1 MQVESSILK
10 GRYWPFEIA
19 NNIFDGVFEVAK
31 VVGNIILRKTWIT
44 DISSEYSRGLY
55 EICND
60 GGILLLL
67 SHCKKMER
75 CICLRWERQKMLCIF
90 SSSNPSVALEM
101 YHKLMNISSLI
112 RAIHRDAVLGELM
125 TLVKE
130 QPHWEDVHYAV
141 YLGLDN
147 YFEQELTNIDS
158 ARFWR
163 NYMDIAESSAL
174 FDAFFKDFREEQL
187 LEVSMCNMKVINL
200 KSRPEGWTPLHLAVK
215 AGNFKL
221 LEKLIHLGA
230 DIKAV
235 DALDRNA
242 FHLARKSNII
252 KVEGTLLANY
262 LNPVDLKVLVNQSDV
277 NFMTPLHYAVREG
290 TDAATQTLIQIG
302 AKHSS
307 STPPFHLAIKMKN
320 LSQIKCF
327 LENDPSVLEEKDTL
341 TGNTALHT
349 TYDLKILRLLLN
361 YVKNE
366 ATVNTLNNKAETPLL
381 VQMQQSDALSNIV
394 ALIAYGADVNA
405 SRYADHFTALHLAVT
420 KQQLSYV
427 KALLV
432 FGADSS
438 KVTKSGKTALQ
449 IALELEK
456 WNQSDGSQPEGNFQI
471 SDLYIENG
479 INYYIL
485 YLDHLELKTVCK
497 GRNDVLT
504 NGEKG
509 TLEKEMLR
517 TTVIK
522 ATTFEM
528 KRKIHLLISRE
539 IVSCI
544 ETYEKRYQLQNFEF
558 LQSSSELMQF
568 DDWCKYTRMLNV
580 KNVIQRFT
588 DDSVMTEN
596 LISFDGG
603 GIRGLITIQILMLI
617 EQAVGSDWF
626 KNFQWVAGSSTGCII
641 AVGLCLGYSLGR
653 MQKLYFQLKD
663 TVFCGTKPYS
673 EEGLENV
680 LKQEFGTREM
690 ASVMPRKVDFPAVR
704 LIVTATNAL
713 TRPAKLKLFRSYPFP
728 HSLQTAE
735 EDMQNDNPPLPIWKV
750 IRSSCA
756 APYYFPPLDGIY
768 IDGGLMSNNPS
779 LELMTEMNRMNTVMN
794 FQKRKISNI
803 GCFLSLGTGR
813 TRTTEAYAPDFKSS
827 WSIFDKLFHFKE
839 FVTMLYTQCCQTDG
853 CVVDRCRAW
862 CESLGAAYFRL
873 TPEINDLCLDETDD
887 SRLIDACWET
897 IRGAHTSGGSES
909 LFEGCRNVLWRNHV
923 LRLEMSTF
931 ITELQCS
938 RSCGVSSGFKAAD
951 LNYEVELTTGMRDAI
966 ACLLG

>member
-1 MQVESSILK
+1 LNFRFVGWMSLMQVESSILK

-55 EICND
+55 EICHD
-60 GGILLLL
+60 SGILILL

-75 CICLRWERQKMLCIF
+75 SICVRWERQKMLCIF
-90 SSSNPSVALEM
+90 SSSNHSVAYEM

-130 QPHWEDVHYAV
+130 QPQWEDIHYAV
-141 YLGLDN
+141 SLGLDS
-147 YFEQELTNIDS
+147 YFEQELTNND
-158 ARFWR
+158 R
-163 NYMDIAESSAL
+163 
-174 FDAFFKDFREEQL
+174 
-187 LEVSMCNMKVINL
+187 VINL

-215 AGNFKL
+215 AGNLKL

-235 DALDRNA
+235 DTSARNV
-242 FHLARKSNII
+242 FHLARKTNII
-252 KVEGTLLANY
+252 KILANY
-262 LNPVDLKVLVNQSDV
+262 LNPADLKVLINQSDV

-290 TDAATQTLIQIG
+290 TDATIQALIQIG

-366 ATVNTLNNKAETPLL
+366 ATVNTLNNKNETPLL

-394 ALIAYGADVNA
+394 ALIAHGADVNA

-420 KQQLSYV
+420 KQQLAYV
-427 KALLV
+427 KALFV

-456 WNQSDGSQPEGNFQI
+456 RNQSD
-471 SDLYIENG
+471 
-479 INYYIL
+479 
-485 YLDHLELKTVCK
+485 
-497 GRNDVLT
+497 
-504 NGEKG
+504 
-509 TLEKEMLR
+509 
-517 TTVIK
+517 
-522 ATTFEM
+522 
-528 KRKIHLLISRE
+528 ISRE

-544 ETYEKRYQLQNFEF
+544 ETYEKRYRLQNFEF
-558 LQSSSELMQF
+558 LQSSSESMQF
-568 DDWCKYTRMLNV
+568 DDWCKFSRMLNV
-580 KNVIQRFT
+580 KKVIQQFT

-603 GIRGLITIQILMLI
+603 GIRGLITIQMLMLI

-641 AVGLCLGYSLGR
+641 AVGLCLGYSLDR
-653 MQKLYFQLKD
+653 MQRLYFQLKD

-673 EEGLENV
+673 EEGLENF
-680 LKQEFGTREM
+680 LKQEFGTKEI

-728 HSLQTAE
+728 HSLQTAD

-756 APYYFPPLDGIY
+756 APFYFSPLDGIY

-779 LELMTEMNRMNTVMN
+779 LELMTEINRMNTVMN
-794 FQKRKISNI
+794 FKKRKNSNI

-827 WSIFDKLFHFKE
+827 WSIFHKIFHFKE

-897 IRGAHTSGGSES
+897 IQYFKENQEEIVTVCSFLKEINT
-909 LFEGCRNVLWRNHV
+909 LNKNHV

-938 RSCGVSSGFKAAD
+938 RSRGVSPGCMTIKEPVHHNSSPSFKAAK
-951 LNYEVELTTGMRDAI
+951 LSYEVELTTGMRNAI
-966 ACLLG
+966 ACLLGVGATKWLGTTELYLAYFF

>member
-252 KVEGTLLANY
+252 KLLANY

-456 WNQSDGSQPEGNFQI
+456 WNQSD
-471 SDLYIENG
+471 
-479 INYYIL
+479 
-485 YLDHLELKTVCK
+485 
-497 GRNDVLT
+497 
-504 NGEKG
+504 
-509 TLEKEMLR
+509 
-517 TTVIK
+517 
-522 ATTFEM
+522 
-528 KRKIHLLISRE
+528 ISRE

-690 ASVMPRKVDFPAVR
+690 ASVMPRK

-897 IRGAHTSGGSES
+897 IRYFKENQEEIVTVCSFLKEVNTLKKGAHTSGGSES

>member
-1 MQVESSILK
+1 LVGWMSLMQVESSILK

-112 RAIHRDAVLGELM
+112 RAIHRHAVLGELM

-141 YLGLDN
+141 FLGLDS

-163 NYMDIAESSAL
+163 NYMYIAELSAL
-174 FDAFFKDFREEQL
+174 FDAFFIDFREEQL

-215 AGNFKL
+215 AENFKL

-262 LNPVDLKVLVNQSDV
+262 LNPADLKVLVNESDV

-327 LENDPSVLEEKDTL
+327 LENDPTVLEEKDTL

-405 SRYADHFTALHLAVT
+405 SRDADHFTALHLAVT

-427 KALLV
+427 KALFV

-456 WNQSDGSQPEGNFQI
+456 RNQSD
-471 SDLYIENG
+471 
-479 INYYIL
+479 
-485 YLDHLELKTVCK
+485 
-497 GRNDVLT
+497 
-504 NGEKG
+504 
-509 TLEKEMLR
+509 
-517 TTVIK
+517 
-522 ATTFEM
+522 
-528 KRKIHLLISRE
+528 ISRE

-544 ETYEKRYQLQNFEF
+544 ETYEKRYQLENFEF

-568 DDWCKYTRMLNV
+568 DDWCKFTRMLNV

-673 EEGLENV
+673 EEGLESV

-690 ASVMPRKVDFPAVR
+690 ASLMPRK

-827 WSIFDKLFHFKE
+827 WSIFDKFFHFKE

-873 TPEINDLCLDETDD
+873 TPEINDLRLDETDD

-897 IRGAHTSGGSES
+897 I
-909 LFEGCRNVLWRNHV
+909 RNHV

-938 RSCGVSSGFKAAD
+938 RSCGVSSGHMTIKEPVHRS
-951 LNYEVELTTGMRDAI
+951 LK
-966 ACLLG
+966 LLISVTKSS

>member
-1 MQVESSILK
+1 LVGWMNLMQVESSILK

-112 RAIHRDAVLGELM
+112 RAIHRHAVLGELM

-141 YLGLDN
+141 FLGLDS

-163 NYMDIAESSAL
+163 NYMYIAELSAL
-174 FDAFFKDFREEQL
+174 FDAFFIDFREEQL

-221 LEKLIHLGA
+221 LEKLIYLGA

-242 FHLARKSNII
+242 FHLSRKSNII
-252 KVEGTLLANY
+252 KLLANY
-262 LNPVDLKVLVNQSDV
+262 LNSADLKVLVNQSDV

-394 ALIAYGADVNA
+394 ALIAYGVDVNA
-405 SRYADHFTALHLAVT
+405 SRDADHFTALHLAVT

-427 KALLV
+427 KALFV

-456 WNQSDGSQPEGNFQI
+456 RNQSD
-471 SDLYIENG
+471 
-479 INYYIL
+479 
-485 YLDHLELKTVCK
+485 
-497 GRNDVLT
+497 
-504 NGEKG
+504 
-509 TLEKEMLR
+509 
-517 TTVIK
+517 
-522 ATTFEM
+522 
-528 KRKIHLLISRE
+528 ISRE

-544 ETYEKRYQLQNFEF
+544 ETYEKRYQLQNFEIF
-558 LQSSSELMQF
+558 QSSSELMQF
-568 DDWCKYTRMLNV
+568 DDWCKFTRMLNV

-588 DDSVMTEN
+588 DDSVMIEN

-673 EEGLENV
+673 EEGLESV

-690 ASVMPRKVDFPAVR
+690 TSVMPRKVDFPAVR

-827 WSIFDKLFHFKE
+827 WSIFDKFFHFKE

-873 TPEINDLCLDETDD
+873 TPEINDLRLDETDD

-897 IRGAHTSGGSES
+897 IRYFKENQEEIVTVCSFLKEVNALEKELIRVVQECFLKESRVMSGD
-909 LFEGCRNVLWRNHV
+909 V
-923 LRLEMSTF
+923 
-931 ITELQCS
+931 
-938 RSCGVSSGFKAAD
+938 D
-951 LNYEVELTTGMRDAI
+951 LYN
-966 ACLLG
+966 

>member
-1 MQVESSILK
+1 LVGWMNLMQVESSILK

-75 CICLRWERQKMLCIF
+75 CICLRWERQKMLC
-90 SSSNPSVALEM
+90 SSNPSVALEM

-112 RAIHRDAVLGELM
+112 RAIHRHAVLGELM

-141 YLGLDN
+141 FLGLDS

-163 NYMDIAESSAL
+163 NYMYIAELSAL
-174 FDAFFKDFREEQL
+174 FDAFFIDFREEQL

-252 KVEGTLLANY
+252 KLLANY
-262 LNPVDLKVLVNQSDV
+262 LNSADLKVLVNQSDV

-327 LENDPSVLEEKDTL
+327 LENDPTVLEEKDTL

-405 SRYADHFTALHLAVT
+405 SRDADHFTALHLAVT
-420 KQQLSYV
+420 KQQISYV
-427 KALLV
+427 KALFV

-456 WNQSDGSQPEGNFQI
+456 RNQSD
-471 SDLYIENG
+471 
-479 INYYIL
+479 
-485 YLDHLELKTVCK
+485 
-497 GRNDVLT
+497 
-504 NGEKG
+504 
-509 TLEKEMLR
+509 
-517 TTVIK
+517 
-522 ATTFEM
+522 
-528 KRKIHLLISRE
+528 ISRE

-544 ETYEKRYQLQNFEF
+544 ETYEKRYYLQNFEF

-568 DDWCKYTRMLNV
+568 DDWCKFTRMLNV

-617 EQAVGSDWF
+617 EQAVGSGWF

-673 EEGLENV
+673 EEGLESV

-690 ASVMPRKVDFPAVR
+690 ASVMPRKVDFLAVR

-827 WSIFDKLFHFKE
+827 WSIFDKFFHFKE

-873 TPEINDLCLDETDD
+873 TPEINDLRLDETDD

-897 IRGAHTSGGSES
+897 IRY
-909 LFEGCRNVLWRNHV
+909 HV

-938 RSCGVSSGFKAAD
+938 RSCGVSSGHMTIKEPVHRS
-951 LNYEVELTTGMRDAI
+951 LK
-966 ACLLG
+966 LLISVTKSS

>member
-1 MQVESSILK
+1 MSLMQVESSILK

-60 GGILLLL
+60 GDIFVFFYF
-67 SHCKKMER
+67 S
-75 CICLRWERQKMLCIF
+75 IF

-112 RAIHRDAVLGELM
+112 RAIHRHAVLGELM

-141 YLGLDN
+141 FLGLDS

-158 ARFWR
+158 HPELATKLSIPSLVLKAGSFFLQ
-163 NYMDIAESSAL
+163 NGTTYCAL
-174 FDAFFKDFREEQL
+174 FDAFFIDFREEQL

-215 AGNFKL
+215 AENFKL

-252 KVEGTLLANY
+252 KLLANY
-262 LNPVDLKVLVNQSDV
+262 LNPADLKVLVNESDV

-327 LENDPSVLEEKDTL
+327 LENDPTVLEEKDTL

-405 SRYADHFTALHLAVT
+405 SRDADHFTALHLAVT

-427 KALLV
+427 KALFV

-456 WNQSDGSQPEGNFQI
+456 RNQSD
-471 SDLYIENG
+471 
-479 INYYIL
+479 
-485 YLDHLELKTVCK
+485 
-497 GRNDVLT
+497 
-504 NGEKG
+504 
-509 TLEKEMLR
+509 
-517 TTVIK
+517 
-522 ATTFEM
+522 
-528 KRKIHLLISRE
+528 ISRE

-544 ETYEKRYQLQNFEF
+544 ETYEKRYQLENFEF

-568 DDWCKYTRMLNV
+568 DDWCKFTRMLNV

-673 EEGLENV
+673 EEGLESV

-690 ASVMPRKVDFPAVR
+690 ASLMPRK

-827 WSIFDKLFHFKE
+827 WSIFDKFFHFKE

-873 TPEINDLCLDETDD
+873 TPEINDLRLDETDD

-897 IRGAHTSGGSES
+897 I
-909 LFEGCRNVLWRNHV
+909 RNHV

-938 RSCGVSSGFKAAD
+938 RSCGVSSGHMTIKEPVHRS
-951 LNYEVELTTGMRDAI
+951 LK
-966 ACLLG
+966 LLISVTKSS

>member
-1 MQVESSILK
+1 MSLMQVESSILK

-112 RAIHRDAVLGELM
+112 RAIHRDAMLGELM

-141 YLGLDN
+141 SLGLDN

-163 NYMDIAESSAL
+163 NYMYIAELSAL
-174 FDAFFKDFREEQL
+174 FDAFFIDFREEQL

-221 LEKLIHLGA
+221 LEKLIHLGG

-235 DALDRNA
+235 DASDRNA

-252 KVEGTLLANY
+252 KLLANY
-262 LNPVDLKVLVNQSDV
+262 LNPADLKVLVNQSDV

-381 VQMQQSDALSNIV
+381 VQMQQSDSLSNIV

-427 KALLV
+427 KALFV

-456 WNQSDGSQPEGNFQI
+456 RNQSD
-471 SDLYIENG
+471 
-479 INYYIL
+479 
-485 YLDHLELKTVCK
+485 
-497 GRNDVLT
+497 
-504 NGEKG
+504 
-509 TLEKEMLR
+509 
-517 TTVIK
+517 
-522 ATTFEM
+522 
-528 KRKIHLLISRE
+528 ISRE

-568 DDWCKYTRMLNV
+568 DDWCKFTRMLNV

-680 LKQEFGTREM
+680 LKREFGTREM
-690 ASVMPRKVDFPAVR
+690 ASVMPRK

-728 HSLQTAE
+728 HSLQIAE

-813 TRTTEAYAPDFKSS
+813 TRTTEAYAPDFNSS

-897 IRGAHTSGGSES
+897 IR
-909 LFEGCRNVLWRNHV
+909 NHV

-938 RSCGVSSGFKAAD
+938 RSCGVSSGSKAAN
-951 LNYEVELTTGMRDAI
+951 LSYEVELTTGMRDTI
-966 ACLLG
+966 ACLLGV

>member
-1 MQVESSILK
+1 M
-10 GRYWPFEIA
+10 
-19 NNIFDGVFEVAK
+19 
-31 VVGNIILRKTWIT
+31 
-44 DISSEYSRGLY
+44 
-55 EICND
+55 
-60 GGILLLL
+60 
-67 SHCKKMER
+67 
-75 CICLRWERQKMLCIF
+75 
-90 SSSNPSVALEM
+90 
-101 YHKLMNISSLI
+101 KL
-112 RAIHRDAVLGELM
+112 
-125 TLVKE
+125 
-130 QPHWEDVHYAV
+130 
-141 YLGLDN
+141 
-147 YFEQELTNIDS
+147 
-158 ARFWR
+158 
-163 NYMDIAESSAL
+163 
-174 FDAFFKDFREEQL
+174 
-187 LEVSMCNMKVINL
+187 VINL

-235 DALDRNA
+235 DALDLGLA
-242 FHLARKSNII
+242 FQ
-252 KVEGTLLANY
+252 LLANY
-262 LNPVDLKVLVNQSDV
+262 LNSADLKVLVNQSDV

-320 LSQIKCF
+320 LSYI
-327 LENDPSVLEEKDTL
+327 T
-341 TGNTALHT
+341 
-349 TYDLKILRLLLN
+349 ILRLLLN

-405 SRYADHFTALHLAVT
+405 SRDADHFTALHLAVT
-420 KQQLSYV
+420 KQQISYV
-427 KALLV
+427 KALFV

-456 WNQSDGSQPEGNFQI
+456 RNQSEYRFSTRGEFSHFRFVDSKWN
-471 SDLYIENG
+471 
-479 INYYIL
+479 
-485 YLDHLELKTVCK
+485 EL
-497 GRNDVLT
+497 L
-504 NGEKG
+504 
-509 TLEKEMLR
+509 
-517 TTVIK
+517 
-522 ATTFEM
+522 
-528 KRKIHLLISRE
+528 HISRE

-568 DDWCKYTRMLNV
+568 DDWCKFTRMLNV

-588 DDSVMTEN
+588 DDSVMIEN

-673 EEGLENV
+673 EEGLESV

-690 ASVMPRKVDFPAVR
+690 ASVMPRK

-735 EDMQNDNPPLPIWKV
+735 EDMQNDNPPLLIWKV

-827 WSIFDKLFHFKE
+827 WSIFDKFFHFKE

-873 TPEINDLCLDETDD
+873 TPEINDLRLDETDD

-897 IRGAHTSGGSES
+897 IRHFKENQEEIVTVCSFLKAVNT
-909 LFEGCRNVLWRNHV
+909 
-923 LRLEMSTF
+923 LE
-931 ITELQCS
+931 
-938 RSCGVSSGFKAAD
+938 K
-951 LNYEVELTTGMRDAI
+951 
-966 ACLLG
+966 

>member
-147 YFEQELTNIDS
+147 YFEQELTNID
-158 ARFWR
+158 R

-252 KVEGTLLANY
+252 KVEGTVFIFFCFICSVGLTFQLLANY

-456 WNQSDGSQPEGNFQI
+456 WNQSD
-471 SDLYIENG
+471 
-479 INYYIL
+479 
-485 YLDHLELKTVCK
+485 
-497 GRNDVLT
+497 
-504 NGEKG
+504 
-509 TLEKEMLR
+509 
-517 TTVIK
+517 
-522 ATTFEM
+522 
-528 KRKIHLLISRE
+528 ISRE

-690 ASVMPRKVDFPAVR
+690 ASVMPRK

-897 IRGAHTSGGSES
+897 IRYFKENQEEIVTVCSFLKEVNTLKKGAHTSGGSES

>member
-1 MQVESSILK
+1 LVGWMSLMQVESSILK

-112 RAIHRDAVLGELM
+112 RAIHRHAVLGELM

-141 YLGLDN
+141 FLGLDS

-163 NYMDIAESSAL
+163 NYMYIAELSAL
-174 FDAFFKDFREEQL
+174 FDAFFIDFREEQL

-215 AGNFKL
+215 AENFKL

-252 KVEGTLLANY
+252 KLLANY
-262 LNPVDLKVLVNQSDV
+262 LNPADLKVLVNESDV

-327 LENDPSVLEEKDTL
+327 LENDPTVLEEKDTL

-405 SRYADHFTALHLAVT
+405 SRDADHFTALHLAVT

-427 KALLV
+427 KALFV

-456 WNQSDGSQPEGNFQI
+456 RNQSD
-471 SDLYIENG
+471 
-479 INYYIL
+479 
-485 YLDHLELKTVCK
+485 
-497 GRNDVLT
+497 
-504 NGEKG
+504 
-509 TLEKEMLR
+509 
-517 TTVIK
+517 
-522 ATTFEM
+522 
-528 KRKIHLLISRE
+528 ISRE

-544 ETYEKRYQLQNFEF
+544 ETYEKRYQLENFEF

-568 DDWCKYTRMLNV
+568 DDWCKFTRMLNV

-673 EEGLENV
+673 EEGLESV

-690 ASVMPRKVDFPAVR
+690 ASLMPRKVDFPAVR

-827 WSIFDKLFHFKE
+827 WSIFDKFFHFKE

-873 TPEINDLCLDETDD
+873 TPEINDLRLDETDD

-897 IRGAHTSGGSES
+897 I
-909 LFEGCRNVLWRNHV
+909 RNHV

-938 RSCGVSSGFKAAD
+938 RSCGVSSGHMTIKEPVHRS
-951 LNYEVELTTGMRDAI
+951 LK
-966 ACLLG
+966 LLISVTKSS

>member
-1 MQVESSILK
+1 MLRHLQPEGGFRQEEWDECFNNNRRKKDASRVQLSYGICELFINNWLVGWMSLMQVESSIVK

-147 YFEQELTNIDS
+147 YFEQELTNID
-158 ARFWR
+158 R
-163 NYMDIAESSAL
+163 
-174 FDAFFKDFREEQL
+174 
-187 LEVSMCNMKVINL
+187 VINL

-252 KVEGTLLANY
+252 KLLANY
-262 LNPVDLKVLVNQSDV
+262 LNPADLKVLVNQSDV

-366 ATVNTLNNKAETPLL
+366 ATVNSLNNKAETPLL

-456 WNQSDGSQPEGNFQI
+456 WNQSD
-471 SDLYIENG
+471 
-479 INYYIL
+479 
-485 YLDHLELKTVCK
+485 
-497 GRNDVLT
+497 
-504 NGEKG
+504 
-509 TLEKEMLR
+509 
-517 TTVIK
+517 
-522 ATTFEM
+522 
-528 KRKIHLLISRE
+528 ISRE
-539 IVSCI
+539 IISCI

-690 ASVMPRKVDFPAVR
+690 ASVMPRK

-938 RSCGVSSGFKAAD
+938 RSCGVSSG
-951 LNYEVELTTGMRDAI
+951 V
-966 ACLLG
+966 

>member
-1 MQVESSILK
+1 MLIFWFVGWMNLMQVENSK

-55 EICND
+55 EICHD
-60 GGILLLL
+60 SGILLLL

-75 CICLRWERQKMLCIF
+75 CICVRWERQKMLCIF
-90 SSSNPSVALEM
+90 SSSNHSVAYEM

-130 QPHWEDVHYAV
+130 QPQWEDIHYAV
-141 YLGLDN
+141 SLGLDS
-147 YFEQELTNIDS
+147 YFEQELTNID
-158 ARFWR
+158 R
-163 NYMDIAESSAL
+163 
-174 FDAFFKDFREEQL
+174 
-187 LEVSMCNMKVINL
+187 VINL

-215 AGNFKL
+215 AGNLKL
-221 LEKLIHLGA
+221 LEKLIYLGA

-235 DALDRNA
+235 DRNARNA
-242 FHLARKSNII
+242 FHLARKTNII
-252 KVEGTLLANY
+252 KLLANY
-262 LNPVDLKVLVNQSDV
+262 LNSADID
-277 NFMTPLHYAVREG
+277 FMTPLHYAVREG
-290 TDAATQTLIQIG
+290 TDAAIQALIQIG

-349 TYDLKILRLLLN
+349 TYDLKILHLLLN

-366 ATVNTLNNKAETPLL
+366 ATVNTLNNKNETPLL
-381 VQMQQSDALSNIV
+381 VQIQQSDALSNIV
-394 ALIAYGADVNA
+394 ALIAHGADVNA

-420 KQQLSYV
+420 KQQLAYV
-427 KALLV
+427 KALFV
-432 FGADSS
+432 FSADSS

-456 WNQSDGSQPEGNFQI
+456 RNQSD
-471 SDLYIENG
+471 
-479 INYYIL
+479 
-485 YLDHLELKTVCK
+485 
-497 GRNDVLT
+497 
-504 NGEKG
+504 
-509 TLEKEMLR
+509 
-517 TTVIK
+517 
-522 ATTFEM
+522 
-528 KRKIHLLISRE
+528 ISRE

-544 ETYEKRYQLQNFEF
+544 ETYEKRYCLQDFEF
-558 LQSSSELMQF
+558 LQSGSESMQF
-568 DDWCKYTRMLNV
+568 DDWCKFSRMLNV
-580 KNVIQRFT
+580 KKVIQQFT
-588 DDSVMTEN
+588 DDNVMTEN

-603 GIRGLITIQILMLI
+603 GIRGLITIQMLMLI

-626 KNFQWVAGSSTGCII
+626 KSFQWVAGSSTGCII
-641 AVGLCLGYSLGR
+641 AVGLCLGCSLDR
-653 MQKLYFQLKD
+653 MQRLYFQLKD
-663 TVFCGTKPYS
+663 IVFCGTKPYS
-673 EEGLENV
+673 EEGLENF
-680 LKQEFGTREM
+680 LKQEFGTREI
-690 ASVMPRKVDFPAVR
+690 ASIMPRK

-713 TRPAKLKLFRSYPFP
+713 TRPAKLKLFRSYQFP
-728 HSLQTAE
+728 HSLQTAD
-735 EDMQNDNPPLPIWKV
+735 EDMQSDNPPLPIWKV

-756 APYYFPPLDGIY
+756 APFYFPPLDGIY

-779 LELMTEMNRMNTVMN
+779 LELMTEINRMNTVMN
-794 FQKRKISNI
+794 FKKQKISNI

-873 TPEINDLCLDETDD
+873 TPEINDLSLDETDD

-897 IRGAHTSGGSES
+897 IQ
-909 LFEGCRNVLWRNHV
+909 NHV
-923 LRLEMSTF
+923 LHLEMWTF

-938 RSCGVSSGFKAAD
+938 RSRGVSFGRIIIKESVHHNSSPCFKAAK
-951 LNYEVELTTGMRDAI
+951 LSYEVEFTTGMRSAI
-966 ACLLG
+966 ACLLGVGATK

>member
-1 MQVESSILK
+1 LVGWMNLMQVESSILK

-112 RAIHRDAVLGELM
+112 RAIHRHAVLGELM

-141 YLGLDN
+141 FLGLDS

-163 NYMDIAESSAL
+163 NYMYIAELSAL
-174 FDAFFKDFREEQL
+174 FDAFFIDFREEQL

-221 LEKLIHLGA
+221 LEKLIYLGA

-242 FHLARKSNII
+242 FHLSRKSNII

-262 LNPVDLKVLVNQSDV
+262 LNSADLKVLVNQSDV

-394 ALIAYGADVNA
+394 ALIAYGVDVNA
-405 SRYADHFTALHLAVT
+405 SRDADHFTALHLAVT

-427 KALLV
+427 KALFV

-456 WNQSDGSQPEGNFQI
+456 RNQSD
-471 SDLYIENG
+471 
-479 INYYIL
+479 
-485 YLDHLELKTVCK
+485 
-497 GRNDVLT
+497 
-504 NGEKG
+504 
-509 TLEKEMLR
+509 
-517 TTVIK
+517 
-522 ATTFEM
+522 
-528 KRKIHLLISRE
+528 ISRE

-544 ETYEKRYQLQNFEF
+544 ETYEKRYQLQNFEIF
-558 LQSSSELMQF
+558 QSSSELMQF
-568 DDWCKYTRMLNV
+568 DDWCKFTRMLNV

-588 DDSVMTEN
+588 DDSVMIEN

-673 EEGLENV
+673 EEGLESV

-690 ASVMPRKVDFPAVR
+690 TSVMPRK

-827 WSIFDKLFHFKE
+827 WSIFDKFFHFKE

-873 TPEINDLCLDETDD
+873 TPEINDLRLDETDD

-897 IRGAHTSGGSES
+897 IRYFKENQEEIVTVCSFLKEVNALEKELIRVVQECFLKESRVMSGD
-909 LFEGCRNVLWRNHV
+909 V
-923 LRLEMSTF
+923 
-931 ITELQCS
+931 
-938 RSCGVSSGFKAAD
+938 D
-951 LNYEVELTTGMRDAI
+951 LYN
-966 ACLLG
+966 

>member
-1 MQVESSILK
+1 LVGWMNLMQVESSILK

-112 RAIHRDAVLGELM
+112 RAIHRHAVLGELM

-141 YLGLDN
+141 FLGLDS

-163 NYMDIAESSAL
+163 NYMYIAELSAL
-174 FDAFFKDFREEQL
+174 FDAFFIDFREEQL

-221 LEKLIHLGA
+221 LEKLIYLGA

-242 FHLARKSNII
+242 FHLSRKSNII
-252 KVEGTLLANY
+252 KLLANY
-262 LNPVDLKVLVNQSDV
+262 LNSADLKVLVNQSDV

-394 ALIAYGADVNA
+394 ALIAYGVDVNA
-405 SRYADHFTALHLAVT
+405 SRDADHFTALHLAVT

-427 KALLV
+427 KALFV

-456 WNQSDGSQPEGNFQI
+456 RNQSD
-471 SDLYIENG
+471 
-479 INYYIL
+479 
-485 YLDHLELKTVCK
+485 
-497 GRNDVLT
+497 
-504 NGEKG
+504 
-509 TLEKEMLR
+509 
-517 TTVIK
+517 
-522 ATTFEM
+522 
-528 KRKIHLLISRE
+528 ISRE

-544 ETYEKRYQLQNFEF
+544 ETYEKRYQLQNFEIF
-558 LQSSSELMQF
+558 QSSSELMQF
-568 DDWCKYTRMLNV
+568 DDWCKFTRMLNV

-588 DDSVMTEN
+588 DDSVMIEN

-673 EEGLENV
+673 EEGLESV

-690 ASVMPRKVDFPAVR
+690 TSVMPRK

-827 WSIFDKLFHFKE
+827 WSIFDKFFHFKE

-873 TPEINDLCLDETDD
+873 TPEINDLRLDETDD

-897 IRGAHTSGGSES
+897 IRYFKENQEEIVTVCSFLKEVNALEKELIRVVQECFLKESRVMSGD
-909 LFEGCRNVLWRNHV
+909 V
-923 LRLEMSTF
+923 
-931 ITELQCS
+931 
-938 RSCGVSSGFKAAD
+938 D
-951 LNYEVELTTGMRDAI
+951 LYN
-966 ACLLG
+966 